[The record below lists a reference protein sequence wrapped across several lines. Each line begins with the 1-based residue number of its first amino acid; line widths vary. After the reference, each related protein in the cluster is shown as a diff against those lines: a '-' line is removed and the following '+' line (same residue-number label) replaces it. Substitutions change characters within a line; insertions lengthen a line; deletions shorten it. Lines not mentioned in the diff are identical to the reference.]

1 MAEAIAEKTGKL
13 NKRIWERGG
22 VKEQL
27 LSPGDDVVIP
37 AGISVELNANS
48 EARSWRQ
55 AGTTTGV
62 FEQTLGGTG
71 LKADGKILVI
81 EATASLA
88 SAMFILASTA
98 AGAAKIELNGKEL
111 ANALKV
117 NSGKYVQVGAVKGTT
132 IAFKGTTTVWET
144 VEQELAAAS
153 ELFVEEK
160 ATLKANGSTVKG
172 ASISLASTGTVEDN
186 ASTVWEPTA
195 AGGTFALNGHTLNGT
210 VKLIGKQQVTPGTG
224 GELKKAQINNK
235 GAAAGEGIKVKK
247 GEELVVAAKGLTTN
261 GTVTEPA
268 RLESTVAG
276 ETAELETSGE
286 TTGYLILK
294 DITTPVGVWY
304 LPHGSEEG
312 ANVHTVGTTIKFEA
326 EPSETVVKG
335 KASGTLTLTGT
346 STATV
351 RNVVTGKATGPIL
364 LTGTASGTLR
374 AVVSGKATGPVL
386 LTGTS
391 KATTAAVVT
400 AKASGTILLTGT
412 SKGSI
417 AGAIHGKAAG
427 ALLLPGTGAAT
438 IRARVTGKATGPL
451 ILAGTGTGE
460 RRSLVTAKAT
470 GTLLF
475 TGTAKGAI
483 HANIVGQATGTLILT
498 GTAHAGRAA
507 APARIR
513 FTNQK
518 ATTITTTSQKATG
531 ITVENRKETAG
542 SYSRQ

>member
-1 MAEAIAEKTGKL
+1 MAEAVAEKSGKL

-98 AGAAKIELNGKEL
+98 AEAAKIELNGKEL

-210 VKLIGKQQVTPGTG
+210 VKLIGKQQVAPGTG
-224 GELKKAQINNK
+224 GELKKAQVNNK

-247 GEELVVAAKGLTTN
+247 GEKLVVAAKGLTTN

-312 ANVHTVGTTIKFEA
+312 ANVHTIGTTIKFTA
-326 EPSETVVKG
+326 EPGESASLAPHTTVSIPGSARIETV
-335 KASGTLTLTGT
+335 ASARP
-346 STATV
+346 SATV
-351 RNVVTGKATGPIL
+351 KVPGAGRVVT
-364 LTGTASGTLR
+364 TASLAGHTVVPITGSAKLAAQAQILPAGTVRISSTGRLAASTTLHAQTVVVISSSAR
-374 AVVSGKATGPVL
+374 LSATVAVGEVKAHAVVRVAATAAIQASAAVRPSTSVVVSGRASLSTTLARRALVVYTVVDLPRPLPVSVQKPAPL
-386 LTGTS
+386 
-391 KATTAAVVT
+391 
-400 AKASGTILLTGT
+400 
-412 SKGSI
+412 SI
-417 AGAIHGKAAG
+417 AVQRPAP
-427 ALLLPGTGAAT
+427 LP
-438 IRARVTGKATGPL
+438 
-451 ILAGTGTGE
+451 
-460 RRSLVTAKAT
+460 
-470 GTLLF
+470 
-475 TGTAKGAI
+475 
-483 HANIVGQATGTLILT
+483 LT
-498 GTAHAGRAA
+498 TQ
-507 APARIR
+507 I
-513 FTNQK
+513 
-518 ATTITTTSQKATG
+518 
-531 ITVENRKETAG
+531 E
-542 SYSRQ
+542 YS